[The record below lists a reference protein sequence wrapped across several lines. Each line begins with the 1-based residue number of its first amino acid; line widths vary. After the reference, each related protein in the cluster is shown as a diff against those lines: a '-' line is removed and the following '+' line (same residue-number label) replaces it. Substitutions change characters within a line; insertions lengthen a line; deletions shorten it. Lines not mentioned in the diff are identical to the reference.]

1 MGSSRV
7 HGRVNMSERTFQLT
21 RGLIDCEARGQVKIK
36 EGREL
41 TMFLARGPA
50 QELLEGELIG
60 GIPATFVERYRAQ
73 FSESPSSFPQMA
85 GLDVE
90 ARTFLA

>member
-1 MGSSRV
+1 V

-21 RGLIDCEARGQVKIK
+21 RGLIDCEPRGQIKIK

-50 QELLEGELIG
+50 QELLEGELIS
-60 GIPATFVERYRAQ
+60 GIPAAFVERYRAE
-73 FSESPSSFPQMA
+73 FSESPTSFPQME
-85 GLDVE
+85 GLGIE
-90 ARTFLA
+90 TGTAFLA